1 MLVDSVSEAVTLRVP
16 VRLSDSDREG
26 DMVPV
31 SLTVSVLDVD
41 NETLGV
47 IEALTDVDWVP
58 DSEAVM
64 LLVSE
69 PDCENDGDAESD
81 DDMDCD
87 ALAVSE
93 ALYDIDGVSVGV
105 SDAEADGD
113 GDSDGAPPPSHTAR
127 SDGIR
132 HVTDENDADTTTHAA
147 VVPSITI
154 SFPTVLFSK
163 PVPLSVI
170 SVPPAVLPDDWDTDD
185 TTSGYVSCGTPAA
198 SLANPA
204 LFANTFTTI
213 GYSPAGAWSTVHR
226 ISVVEA
232 DVTLHTDTLPM
243 YTKLS
248 PISAPNPLPVITNSS
263 PTVILDFD
271 RAVTTGVRASSYV

>member
-1 MLVDSVSEAVTLRVP
+1 MTDTDSDADGVMLVDSEAVQ
-16 VRLSDSDREG
+16 LSEIE
-26 DMVPV
+26 
-31 SLTVSVLDVD
+31 SLDDADVD
-41 NETLGV
+41 EDAVSDGV
-47 IEALTDVDWVP
+47 ALDESVALAVKLLDAVADALAEEDAVKDV
-58 DSEAVM
+58 
-64 LLVSE
+64 
-69 PDCENDGDAESD
+69 ESD
-81 DDMDCD
+81 DDTEMLS
-87 ALAVSE
+87 LAV
-93 ALYDIDGVSVGV
+93 IDPLSDAV

-170 SVPPAVLPDDWDTDD
+170 SVPPAVLPDVWDTDD